1 MILFAL
7 KRLAGAV
14 PTLLILATLVFFLLR
29 LAPGGPFDSDRAF
42 PPDVMANIEAR
53 YGLDRP
59 LPAQYLSWLGDLL
72 RGDLRESFQ
81 YIGRPV
87 SEIIGEAL
95 PVSVALGGWALV
107 FALLLGAPLGAL
119 AAWKRNSWVDHGAMF
134 LAIAG
139 VSLPSFLEASVLILI
154 FSFWL
159 GWFPPALWEGP
170 SFMVLPVVALGLR
183 PLAVFARLTRAAMVE
198 TLSQDFIRTAYSKG
212 LPERRVVFKHALK
225 NSLIPLVTTLG
236 PISAQILTGSFVI
249 EVIFQIPGIGKHFV
263 QAMINRDYPLIMG
276 LTLLFGAFLIVANL
290 IVDLLYGAIDPRIRL
305 TEKAG
310 ARR

>member
-1 MILFAL
+1 MIGFAFRRIL
-7 KRLAGAV
+7 GAL
-14 PTLLILATLVFFLLR
+14 PTLLLLATLVFFLLR
-29 LAPGGPFDSDRAF
+29 LAPGGPFDGERAF

-53 YGLDRP
+53 YGLDQP
-59 LPAQYLSWLGDLL
+59 LLAQYWSWLTDLL

-87 SEIIGEAL
+87 TEIISEAL
-95 PVSVALGGWALV
+95 PVSIGLGLWALV
-107 FALLLGAPLGAL
+107 FAVVIGAPLGAL
-119 AAWKRNSWVDHGAMF
+119 AAWKRNSWIDHTAMF

-139 VSLPSFLEASVLILI
+139 VSLPSFLEATVLILI

-170 SFMVLPVVALGLR
+170 SFMVLPVIALGLR

-212 LPERRVVFKHALK
+212 LPERRVIFKHALK

-249 EVIFQIPGIGKHFV
+249 EVIFQVPGIGKHFV

-276 LTLLFGAFLIVANL
+276 LTLMFGMFLILANL
-290 IVDLLYGAIDPRIRL
+290 VVDLLYGWIDPRIRI
-305 TEKAG
+305 AG
-310 ARR
+310 DRK

>member
-1 MILFAL
+1 MIGFVAR
-7 KRLAGAV
+7 RLLGAI

-29 LAPGGPFDSDRAF
+29 LAPGGPFDGERVF

-53 YGLDRP
+53 YGLNQP
-59 LPAQYLSWLGDLL
+59 LGVQYLSWLGDLA

-87 SEIIGEAL
+87 REIISEAL
-95 PVSVALGGWALV
+95 PVSLGLGAWALT
-107 FALLLGAPLGAL
+107 FALVLGTLLGAL
-119 AAWKRNSWVDHGAMF
+119 AAWKRDSWIDRLAMF
-134 LAIAG
+134 LSISG
-139 VSLPSFLEASVLILI
+139 VSLPSFLEASLLILV

-170 SFMVLPVVALGLR
+170 SFMVLPAIALGLR
-183 PLAVFARLTRAAMVE
+183 PLAVFARLTRASMLE

-212 LPERRVVFKHALK
+212 LPERLVVFKHALK
-225 NSLIPLVTTLG
+225 NSLLPVITTLG

-276 LTLLFGAFLIVANL
+276 LTLVFGAFLILANL
-290 IVDLLYGAIDPRIRL
+290 VVDLLYGWIDPRIRIL
-305 TEKAG
+305 EKK
-310 ARR
+310 